1 MSTIQHQRYPYEN
14 NTTTLFIPGVCF
26 FTVSFYRNQTNF
38 FFFFFMFFCFFVFDF
53 ITVKMPVYSKL
64 LSAVALV
71 ALVVSG
77 GAVNM
82 NLRSNVARS
91 APFEEVGAMARRPA
105 PQPEERRP
113 APQPEERR
121 PAPQPEERRPAPQP
135 EERRPA
141 PKPEERRRPEP
152 VKETRRPA
160 PKPKE
165 RRRPEPVKDTRR
177 REPVKE
183 TRRPEPAKKG
193 PTGAEIYQNKLKC
206 NQGCKAEFK
215 KKKESCPNGGSGR
228 ACRKSNNSNKQDC
241 LKNCKA

>member
-1 MSTIQHQRYPYEN
+1 
-14 NTTTLFIPGVCF
+14 
-26 FTVSFYRNQTNF
+26 
-38 FFFFFMFFCFFVFDF
+38 
-53 ITVKMPVYSKL
+53 MPVYSKL

-91 APFEEVGAMARRPA
+91 APFEDVGTMARRPA

-160 PKPKE
+160 PKPEERRRPEPVKDTRRPAPKPKE

-206 NQGCKAEFK
+206 NKNCKEEFAIK
-215 KKKESCPNGGSGR
+215 KKSCSKGGKGR
-228 ACRKSNNSNKQDC
+228 ACRKSNNANKQDC
-241 LKNCKA
+241 LKDCQA

>member
-1 MSTIQHQRYPYEN
+1 
-14 NTTTLFIPGVCF
+14 
-26 FTVSFYRNQTNF
+26 
-38 FFFFFMFFCFFVFDF
+38 MFFCFFVFDF
-53 ITVKMPVYSKL
+53 VTVKMPVYSKL

-152 VKETRRPA
+152 VK
-160 PKPKE
+160 
-165 RRRPEPVKDTRR
+165 DTRR

-193 PTGAEIYQNKLKC
+193 PTGAEIYQNKLNC
-206 NQGCKAEFK
+206 NKGCKAEFK

-228 ACRKSNNSNKQDC
+228 ACRNSNKANKQDC
-241 LKNCKA
+241 LKDCQA